1 MTDQIQK
8 VMEELGEEIL
18 FLAQSVLKEQGINE
32 KSELYKNL
40 KLEIDPSKP
49 SIVIDTL
56 FDNYIT
62 YIENGRAPKTGK
74 RPPIDTL
81 RNWAQSKGL
90 PTDNGTLYAIST
102 AIWRDGIEPRPILV
116 TLQERIEEYMD
127 NEFSDK
133 LMKAISEELNT
144 YFK

>member
-18 FLAQSVLKEQGINE
+18 FLAQSILKENNIDE

-40 KLEIDPSKP
+40 KLEIDSSKS

-74 RPPIDTL
+74 RPPIDAL
-81 RNWAQSKGL
+81 RDWAQSKGL
-90 PTDNGTLYAIST
+90 PTDNKTLYAIST
-102 AIWRDGIEPRPILV
+102 AIWRDGIEPRPILA
-116 TLQERIEEYMD
+116 TLQERIEEYID
-127 NEFSDK
+127 N
-133 LMKAISEELNT
+133 
-144 YFK
+144 

>member
-18 FLAQSVLKEQGINE
+18 FLAQSVLKEHGIDE
-32 KSELYKNL
+32 KSKLYKNL
-40 KLEIDPSKP
+40 KIEIDSSQPNTVTDS
-49 SIVIDTL
+49 L
-56 FDNYIT
+56 YENYIT

-74 RPPIDTL
+74 RPPIDAL
-81 RNWAQSKGL
+81 RDWAQNKGL

-102 AIWRDGIEPRPILV
+102 AIWRDGIEPRPILA

-127 NEFSDK
+127 NEFNDK
-133 LMKAISEELNT
+133 LMQAISEELNT
-144 YFK
+144 YFE